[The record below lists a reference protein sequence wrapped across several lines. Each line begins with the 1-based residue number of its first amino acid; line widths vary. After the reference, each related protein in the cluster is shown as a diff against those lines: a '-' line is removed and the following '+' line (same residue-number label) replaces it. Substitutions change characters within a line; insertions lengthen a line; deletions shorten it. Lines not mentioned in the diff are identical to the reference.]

1 MGFLTIL
8 TRALYLFPLSTMP
21 RSLSITPSDYPSIPV
36 VLVATHPN
44 QPFPSEWLHKNHRTI
59 YLNPEK
65 ALVKTIEGLE
75 VQDVSPSLSLFAS
88 NTEKMDD
95 ETEQRYEEWTEWRS
109 HLETTSPL
117 YSRMEY
123 ISLQHNMA
131 RKIDRIIAESQQQ
144 HSDATIFISYLWM
157 HPHSV
162 WSDLRRQD
170 QILVASP
177 YLDDKHTPYGDVLY
191 MTDSQLLKNKI

>member
-21 RSLSITPSDYPSIPV
+21 RTRTLSTTSIPV
-36 VLVATHPN
+36 VLVATHPS
-44 QPFPSEWLHKNHRTI
+44 QAFPSEWMQKHHRAI

-65 ALVKTIEGLE
+65 ALLKPIEGLE
-75 VQDVSPSLSLFAS
+75 VQDVSPSFSLFAK
-88 NTEKMDD
+88 TMDE
-95 ETEQRYEEWTEWRS
+95 ETEQRYKEWTEWRN

-117 YSRMEY
+117 YSRTEY
-123 ISLQHNMA
+123 VSLQHNVA
-131 RKIDRIIAESQQQ
+131 EKIDRIIAESEQQ
-144 HSDATIFISYLWM
+144 HMDTTIFISYLWM

-162 WSDLRRQD
+162 WTELRRQD

-177 YLDDKHTPYGDVLY
+177 YLDDHHTPFGDMLY
-191 MTDSQLLKNKI
+191 MTESQLLKNKI